1 MRVLWPEDQGERV
14 AGGPDLRPVVWRS
27 FLTNSFQ
34 VLQKISDLGVGPE
47 EGTVVYTSTL
57 TEFCQNLGS
66 LAEAQQPNQGS
77 VTITRPR

>member
-1 MRVLWPEDQGERV
+1 MRVLGPEDGGERV
-14 AGGPDLRPVVWRS
+14 AGGPDLRPVVLS
-27 FLTNSFQ
+27 NSFQ

-66 LAEAQQPNQGS
+66 LAEAQQPKQGS
-77 VTITRPR
+77 VTITRAR